1 MESVLYS
8 DVTVLGKTRGR
19 DWVRCPAIKIT
30 RSYSS
35 MESVLYSDVTVLG
48 KTRGRDWVRCPAM
61 TPVYATDPDGIPQCE
76 SRAFVGQPC
85 W

>member
-30 RSYSS
+30 LSYSS

-48 KTRGRDWVRCPAM
+48 KTRGRD
-61 TPVYATDPDGIPQCE
+61 
-76 SRAFVGQPC
+76 
-85 W
+85 